1 MYKIQKTLSNKGNKY
16 YNTTSNG
23 GYSSCIVGKP
33 TVDGLNVLDN
43 CVGWACGRFNEIYSI
58 ETGYEGMK
66 YGRLHCNAEY
76 FIDKAKELGLS
87 YQNEP
92 INGGIMVWEGKGDLA
107 GHVAVVEKVNEDGTV
122 LTSESGYNHFDF
134 RNYTRNNSNGRWGL
148 TSDYKYLGCII
159 NPSNPKPEEEQP
171 QPTPTESYPF
181 EGIIKQGAKLYDVN
195 GYKYPSDC
203 KANRDCTVEGELNG
217 RYKVYCSAF
226 NPNIVYTDKSNVI
239 KKGTSIYPFNAI
251 IKKGS
256 QLYDVNGNKY
266 NKTNANRNVIVQG
279 EVNGRYQIYG
289 ETFTPHVVYCDKN
302 AIM

>member
-1 MYKIQKTLSNKGNKY
+1 MYKIQRTLPTKGNKY

-66 YGRLHCNAEY
+66 YSKLHCNAEY

-87 YQNEP
+87 YQNDP

-122 LTSESGYNHFDF
+122 LTSESGYNHFAFDNF
-134 RNYTRNNSNGRWGL
+134 TRNNSNGRWGL
-148 TSDYKYLGCII
+148 TSNYKYLGCII
-159 NPSNPKPEEEQP
+159 NPSNPTPEDNP
-171 QPTPTESYPF
+171 QPTPTEDYPF

-195 GYKYPSDC
+195 GYKYPCDC
-203 KANRDCTVEGELNG
+203 KANRDCTVQGEVNN

-226 NPNIVYTDKSNVI
+226 NPNIVYTDKSNVT
-239 KKGTSIYPFNAI
+239 KKGTGYPFPAI
-251 IKKGS
+251 VKKGS
-256 QLYDVNGNKY
+256 TLYDKNGNKY
-266 NKTNANRNVIVQG
+266 PNGTSCDRKVTVQG
-279 EVNGRYQIYG
+279 EYNGRYEIYG
-289 ETFTPHVVYCDKN
+289 ETFTPHVVYCDKS
-302 AIM
+302 AIK